1 MIFRP
6 IGKKDYEC
14 LNAVNKDDYNVLAS
28 LDGTPRKTTWKPI
41 VVRCV
46 RADKRQKQ
54 LVSDFPWLG
63 RVLYFRERAAEVLKD
78 MLEENGEMLP
88 IITEDGVNLYVH
100 NTFVLPNVLDEEKT
114 SFWRVEGIDRILG
127 VKRPVFYEKVIRGI
141 DMFRLP
147 FRSSAT
153 YVSDR
158 FVELVAKNN
167 LKGLEFNPV

>member
-1 MIFRP
+1 M
-6 IGKKDYEC
+6 GKKDYEC
-14 LNAVNKDDYNVLAS
+14 LNAVNRDDYEVLAS

-63 RVLYFRERAAEVLKD
+63 GVLFFRERAVEVLKD
-78 MLEENGEMLP
+78 MLEKNGELLP

-100 NTFVLPNVLDEEKT
+100 NTFVLQNALDEDKSTITRFADNQLMWIKKE
-114 SFWRVEGIDRILG
+114 
-127 VKRPVFYEKVIRGI
+127 VFHEDAIREV

-147 FRSSAT
+147 SRSSAT

-158 FVELVAKNN
+158 FVELVTKHN
-167 LKGLEFNPV
+167 LKGLEFNPVQ